1 MTEGLLMLVGVF
13 IVVSVGAFI
22 ETGTVLIP
30 GALLIIVGAAM
41 VRPRRGIALMSTGLL
56 VMHESMADATP
67 NRILFQA
74 PLSALAAE
82 IHETAG
88 TVQTNVF
95 LELGPERVRIKRS
108 TYESLL
114 VAATNLR
121 PAGGYPGTAG
131 PSQLPDASWL
141 PDPSGRYQ
149 YRYWNGSVWTTQ
161 VSVDGSVFV
170 DAVS

>member
-1 MTEGLLMLVGVF
+1 MMLVGVF
-13 IVVSVGAFI
+13 VVLSVTAYIQRGA
-22 ETGTVLIP
+22 VLIP
-30 GALLIIVGAAM
+30 GVLLIIVGAAM

-56 VMHESMADATP
+56 VMHESMVDATP

-74 PLSALAAE
+74 PLSALPVA
-82 IHETAG
+82 IDETAG
-88 TVQTNVF
+88 TVQTYVL

-114 VAATNLR
+114 VASSNLQQ
-121 PAGGYPGTAG
+121 ASGYPGTAVY
-131 PSQLPDASWL
+131 SRLPTASWL

-149 YRYWNGSVWTTQ
+149 FRYWNGSVWTTQ
-161 VSVDGSVFV
+161 VSVDGKVFV